1 MPRANYRGR
10 RTSPTLASGL
20 HKPLRTVAELLSE
33 SKHDDVVERGIDDVP
48 SSPSNKRLKR
58 SHTSTLEVTCN
69 PHPQQTNP
77 VNMYSFSSG
86 TRRAPSDVVDLTCSP
101 PSGTSLKR
109 PGQNG
114 KARPSPFA
122 SPIGPKKLVV
132 KNLRTSAGPDLQ
144 LYYERVLNK
153 LDISLTAILNND
165 KMPYSKE
172 TLYNEVMIVC
182 RQNKAPLLYKEL
194 DQKLSEHTGNY
205 IKSSLADMMEQ
216 RSDREPLQGVLEGW
230 ATWSKQVEIIRSIFY
245 FLDRSYLLHSGMPSI
260 YLMGIEK
267 FRSLVFENPI
277 TRRGVLQGVYDLVKL
292 ERKQKA
298 KPEDSRVL
306 GHAISMFH
314 VLKVYNQHFEPGF
327 LSESQDFYADWAEQA
342 AASTDLANYVAMCN
356 QFIIQEMAHSDTWA
370 LDPAT
375 KKQLEMYL
383 EDILVLGQES
393 RLVDTAEVGR
403 LLMQGQRD
411 PMHHLYLLLQR
422 RRLGTKVRGPFEAY
436 IIEKG
441 SEIVFDESREQ
452 EMVNRLLQFKKE
464 LDQTWELA
472 FEKNVDLGHA
482 LREAFE
488 TFINKSKR
496 SNMTWGTDNP
506 KPGEMIA
513 KYVDVVLKGG
523 AKAARTSLTGM
534 PEPSKNGGE
543 ENREATSE
551 DEDVEISKQ
560 LDQVLDLFRFVHG
573 KAVFEAFYKRDLAR
587 RLLLGKSASS
597 EAEKSML
604 TRLKSGKSRLVKGVP
619 SKLMPTPRVRCG
631 IHPQS

>member
-1 MPRANYRGR
+1 M
-10 RTSPTLASGL
+10 
-20 HKPLRTVAELLSE
+20 AELLSE
-33 SKHDDVVERGIDDVP
+33 SKHYDVVEGGIDDVP
-48 SSPSNKRLKR
+48 SSSPKKRLKR
-58 SHTSTLEVTCN
+58 SHTSIINETPD
-69 PHPQQTNP
+69 PHPQPMDP

-86 TRRAPSDVVDLTCSP
+86 TRCAPSAVVDLTSSP
-101 PSGTSLKR
+101 PNSTSLKR

-114 KARPSPFA
+114 KARPSPF
-122 SPIGPKKLVV
+122 SSTNGPKKLVV

-144 LYYERVLNK
+144 QYYERVLNK
-153 LDISLTAILNND
+153 LDVSLTAILNNE

-172 TLYNEVMIVC
+172 TLYNEVMIIC

-194 DQKLSEHTGNY
+194 DQKLSEHTDNH
-205 IKSSLADMMEQ
+205 IKSALADLMEQ
-216 RSDREPLQGVLEGW
+216 KSDLEPLQGVLEAW
-230 ATWSKQVEIIRSIFY
+230 ATWSKQIEIIRSIFY

-260 YLMGIEK
+260 YLMGVEK
-267 FRSLVFENPI
+267 FRSLVFENPS
-277 TRRGVLQGVYDLVKL
+277 TRQGVLQGVYDLVRA
-292 ERKQKA
+292 ERRQKA

-327 LSESQDFYADWAEQA
+327 LSESQDFYTDWAEQT
-342 AASTDLANYVAMCN
+342 AASTDLASYVAMCN
-356 QFIIQEMAHSDTWA
+356 QFIIQEMSRSDTWA

-375 KKQLEMYL
+375 KKHLEIYL
-383 EDILVLGQES
+383 EDILVLGKES
-393 RLVDTAEVGR
+393 RLVNTAEVGQ
-403 LLMQGQRD
+403 LLMQGQGD
-411 PMHHLYLLLQR
+411 PMHQLYLLLQR
-422 RRLGTKVRGPFEAY
+422 RRLGTKVREPFEAY

-441 SEIVFDESREQ
+441 SGIVFDEEREQ
-452 EMVNRLLQFKKE
+452 EMVNRLLQFKRE
-464 LDQTWELA
+464 LDQTWEVA

-523 AKAARTSLTGM
+523 AKAARTSMTGTD
-534 PEPSKNGGE
+534 PSKNEGE
-543 ENREATSE
+543 ENREVSSD

-604 TRLKSGKSRLVKGVP
+604 TRLKSGKSRLARGLL

>member
-1 MPRANYRGR
+1 
-10 RTSPTLASGL
+10 
-20 HKPLRTVAELLSE
+20 
-33 SKHDDVVERGIDDVP
+33 
-48 SSPSNKRLKR
+48 
-58 SHTSTLEVTCN
+58 
-69 PHPQQTNP
+69 
-77 VNMYSFSSG
+77 MYSFSSG
-86 TRRAPSDVVDLTCSP
+86 TRCAPSAVVDLTSSP
-101 PSGTSLKR
+101 PSSASPKR
-109 PGQNG
+109 AGPNG
-114 KARPSPFA
+114 KARPSPF
-122 SPIGPKKLVV
+122 SSTNGPRKLVV

-144 LYYERVLNK
+144 QYYERVLNK
-153 LDISLTAILNND
+153 LDVSLTAILKNET
-165 KMPYSKE
+165 MPYSKE

-182 RQNKAPLLYKEL
+182 RQSKAPLLYREL
-194 DQKLSEHTGNY
+194 DKKLSEHTDKH
-205 IKSSLADMMEQ
+205 IKASLADMMEHGA
-216 RSDREPLQGVLEGW
+216 DLEPLQGVLEAW
-230 ATWSKQVEIIRSIFY
+230 ATWSKQVEVIRSIFY

-260 YLMGIEK
+260 SLMGVEK

-277 TRRGVLQGVYDLVKL
+277 TRRGLLQGVYDLVRS
-292 ERKQKA
+292 ERRQKA
-298 KPEDSRVL
+298 DPEDSRVL

-327 LSESQDFYADWAEQA
+327 LSESQDFYTDWAEQT
-342 AASTDLANYVAMCN
+342 AASTDLASYVAMCN
-356 QFIIQEMAHSDTWA
+356 QLIIQEMSRSDAWA

-375 KKQLEMYL
+375 RKQLETYL

-393 RLVDTAEVGR
+393 RLVDTAEVGHM
-403 LLMQGQRD
+403 LMQGQGD
-411 PMHHLYLLLQR
+411 PMHQLYLLLQR
-422 RRLGTKVRGPFEAY
+422 RRLGTKLREPFEAY
-436 IIEKG
+436 IVEKG
-441 SEIVFDESREQ
+441 SGIVFDEDREQ
-452 EMVNRLLQFKKE
+452 EMVNRLLQFKKD

-472 FEKNVDLGHA
+472 FQKNVDLGHA

-496 SNMTWGTDNP
+496 SHMTWGTDNP

-523 AKAARTSLTGM
+523 AKAARTSMTGLS
-534 PEPSKNGGE
+534 EPSKNDGE
-543 ENREATSE
+543 ENRELSSE

-604 TRLKSGKSRLVKGVP
+604 TRLKSGKWRITKCTL